1 MLLVIVVVGVVLV
14 EEEVVASV
22 VALCVDDVSEITYR
36 SIDTGSTVVSTVQS
50 VVVEKKNYDLFI
62 FASTSDLSRC
72 CCTSSCLWVGGVGMV
87 SSYLRM

>member
-1 MLLVIVVVGVVLV
+1 MLLVLLVIVVVGVVLV

-36 SIDTGSTVVSTVQS
+36 SIDTGSTVVSTVQR
-50 VVVEKKNYDLFI
+50 VVEREKYDLY
-62 FASTSDLSRC
+62 SRRQTSDLSRC
-72 CCTSSCLWVGGVGMV
+72 LFGFVGGVGMV

>member
-1 MLLVIVVVGVVLV
+1 MLLVIVVVVLV

-50 VVVEKKNYDLFI
+50 VVERKKNMIFLYSRRQVISLSLFN
-62 FASTSDLSRC
+62 
-72 CCTSSCLWVGGVGMV
+72 CLFGFVGGVGMV